1 MPDRQHGLG
10 VRVEVVLKVVE
21 GGPFRAAEGPEKSSV
36 APLEAGRAELGQGRG
51 VALGL
56 RGEVAAKAEHVSPRP
71 ELIELVRLRASQING
86 CAYCVD
92 THAHNARHAGAS
104 VQRVDAVAIWLD
116 SPLFTHSERAALA
129 LTDSVTRL
137 SETHAPESV
146 VAEALMVLGQQLTAA
161 ILGLIISIN
170 AWNEIGV
177 TSRCWAVPQRE

>member
-1 MPDRQHGLG
+1 MPTTTGSTPAPASYAAVP
-10 VRVEVVLKVVE
+10 VRFDFDTL
-21 GGPFRAAEGPEKSSV
+21 
-36 APLEAGRAELGQGRG
+36 APATSKA
-51 VALGL
+51 
-56 RGEVAAKAEHVSPRP
+56 VAALHQAAIDDLAAAKVDP

-129 LTDSVTRL
+129 STDSVTRL
-137 SETHAPESV
+137 SQTHAPESV
-146 VAEALMVLGQQLTAA
+146 VAEALKVLGQQLTAA

>member
-1 MPDRQHGLG
+1 MSARIEWAKAAPDAY
-10 VRVEVVLKVVE
+10 K
-21 GGPFRAAEGPEKSSV
+21 AM
-36 APLEAGRAELGQGRG
+36 
-51 VALGL
+51 LGL
-56 RGEVAAKAEHVSPRP
+56 EQALAKSGLETSLL
-71 ELIELVRLRASQING
+71 ELIRLRASQING

-137 SETHAPESV
+137 SQTHAPESV